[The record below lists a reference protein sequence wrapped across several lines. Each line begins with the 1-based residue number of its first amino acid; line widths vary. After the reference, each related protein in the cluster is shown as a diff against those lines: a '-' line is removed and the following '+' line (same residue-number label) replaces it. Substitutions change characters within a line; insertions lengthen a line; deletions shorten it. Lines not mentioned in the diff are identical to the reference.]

1 MARLVLILLALL
13 ALPALAW
20 FAWQWL
26 RRPKPVAEAPATPLR
41 WQDAPWMWLIL
52 IGMAICVVAVFGFGI
67 TETRD
72 CHPVPTQVIDGKLVP
87 AHCE

>member
-1 MARLVLILLALL
+1 MGRLILILLALF
-13 ALPALAW
+13 AAPAVVW
-20 FAWQWL
+20 FAWRWL
-26 RRPKPVAEAPATPLR
+26 KQRKPAPEATPAER

-52 IGMAICVVAVFGFGI
+52 IGTVACVAAVLAFGVL
-67 TETRD
+67 EKRD